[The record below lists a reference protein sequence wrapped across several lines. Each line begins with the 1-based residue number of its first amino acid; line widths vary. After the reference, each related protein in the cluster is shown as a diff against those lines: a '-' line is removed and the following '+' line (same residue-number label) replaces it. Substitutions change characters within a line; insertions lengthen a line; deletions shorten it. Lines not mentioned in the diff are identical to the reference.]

1 MALALNYQWLV
12 AFLLALARAL
22 GWLMLVPPFSNRRVI
37 PPIATTCVASGLALL
52 VAPRIAPS
60 AIPTTSAGLIGDL
73 VLQVVTGVA
82 MGYVVYLLITT
93 ITTAGSF
100 VDLTGGLNLPAAIDP
115 LSLDQT
121 PMIGQ
126 FFEQVAM
133 VLLLVSGGYLY
144 LVDGFA
150 RSFDA
155 PGFTLASTSR
165 IGEVVVLDLAT
176 MFTSALEIAAP
187 ILVVLFATQ
196 IVLAMLSKAAPQM
209 NVWILGMPL
218 QIVLAIVL
226 VGLGISVLPAYL
238 GELVTRALGDTAHLF
253 GGG

>member
-1 MALALNYQWLV
+1 VALTLNYRWLV
-12 AFLLALARAL
+12 GFLLALARAL
-22 GWLMLVPPFSNRRVI
+22 GWLMLVPPFSNRRAI
-37 PPIATTCVASGLALL
+37 PAIATTCLASGLALL
-52 VAPRIAPS
+52 VGPRIPAS
-60 AIPTTSAGLIGDL
+60 AIPSTAPSFVGDL
-73 VLQVVTGVA
+73 VLQVMTGA
-82 MGYVVYLLITT
+82 AIGYVVYLLIST

-100 VDLTGGLNLPAAIDP
+100 VDLMGGLNLPASIDP

-133 VLLLVSGGYLY
+133 ALLLVSGGYLY

-150 RSFDA
+150 RSFDTA
-155 PGFTLASTSR
+155 GFTLSSTSR

-176 MFTSALEIAAP
+176 LFTSALEIAAP

-196 IVLAMLSKAAPQM
+196 IVLALLSKAAPQM

-226 VGLGISVLPAYL
+226 VGLGISVLPGYVAQF
-238 GELVTRALGDTAHLF
+238 VSRALGDTASLF
-253 GGG
+253 GGH